1 MEVVLLF
8 RYTSAL
14 TRSRRHDISKFVPDG
29 SGQISPRLARYAV
42 ARPDEVHPA

>member
-14 TRSRRHDISKFVPDG
+14 TRSRRHDILIRDLKRS
-29 SGQISPRLARYAV
+29 IL
-42 ARPDEVHPA
+42 